1 MLPKTFSESRILLHY
16 KKLTPEVNDQ
26 ELFNKVT
33 DCFKKYCLKE
43 YGKPQTKP
51 EVSEVCTDT
60 FEFRT
65 IVHKLFLLGNCF
77 KLLSS
82 LLSS

>member
-1 MLPKTFSESRILLHY
+1 MMLPKTFSESRILLHY
-16 KKLTPEVNDQ
+16 KKWTPEENDQ

-33 DCFKKYCLKE
+33 DCFKKYCFKE
-43 YGKPQTKP
+43 YYDKPQAKP

-65 IVHKLFLLGNCF
+65 IVHTFF
-77 KLLSS
+77 Y
-82 LLSS
+82 